1 VYDWRHADGA
11 FRERWDEAV
20 AIAIERMEAEA
31 DRRAIEGTLE
41 PVFYQGSECGHVRR
55 YSDTLL
61 IFRLKAL
68 DPAKYRERASFEHT
82 GAGGKGLVL
91 PDADPDRLA
100 HALGVIIKHD
110 AKRRKGP
117 EE

>member
-1 VYDWRHADGA
+1 MAAGQAVTAAAKVAGYSRRAVYDWRHADEA

-41 PVFYQGSECGHVRR
+41 PVFYQGSECGQVRR

-61 IFRLKAL
+61 IFRLKA
-68 DPAKYRERASFEHT
+68 
-82 GAGGKGLVL
+82 
-91 PDADPDRLA
+91 
-100 HALGVIIKHD
+100 
-110 AKRRKGP
+110 
-117 EE
+117 